1 MKSTMRMWHYFD
13 DVRKEL
19 YLASFLSA
27 ITMMSAVAL
36 MATSGW
42 LISRAA
48 LMPPVLEL
56 SIAVVGVRTFALSR
70 GVARYSER
78 LVSHN
83 ATFKSLGKIRSSLY
97 EKLETLAPSGL
108 SAFRN
113 GDLMSRLVA
122 DVDEIQNLPL
132 RVFLPVSS
140 GIVAALFAVVATWL
154 IFPIAGLVLLLS
166 ISFVAIISPWLTSR
180 LAAKSERETANLR
193 GELAEELNAFFVGS
207 ADILMLDA
215 ADISLERISDLD
227 ADLTNRSQRLASSLG
242 IASALTVLAQ
252 GVAIL
257 VSISAAI
264 QSVNVG
270 KLDGVL
276 LVVVALIPMAAFE
289 SVASFPAAA
298 LSYARVRG
306 SSQRICEVLDAADPI
321 ANPDPSLQVSGNKLS
336 ITKVSANWPSS
347 TRKAISEI
355 DLLAEP
361 GSRIGLVGGSG
372 SGKSSIA
379 AVLVKFLM
387 PSNGNYLLGNIDSNT
402 LAGESVRK
410 IVKLSLQDS
419 HIFATSIAENLKL
432 AWPDHNDSPTDD
444 QLWVALDKALLSD
457 WVRSLPKGLNTV
469 VGERGTS
476 MSGGQRQRLVA
487 ARMFLSDPEVWILDE
502 PTEHLNHELAD
513 ELIAN
518 VISASAGKTL
528 ILATH
533 RIMDTKALDHV
544 LVLDQ
549 GSIKESGSPSHLITT
564 TGDYQRL
571 SERESLARSKDVK
584 VSAKKS

>member
-1 MKSTMRMWHYFD
+1 MKSTLRMWHYFD

-48 LMPPVLEL
+48 QKPPVLEL

-70 GVARYSER
+70 GVARYAER

-132 RVFLPVSS
+132 RVFLPISS
-140 GIVAALFAVVATWL
+140 GIVAVIFAVVATWL

-166 ISFVAIISPWLTSR
+166 VAFVAVVSPWLTSR

-193 GELAEELNAFFVGS
+193 GELAQELNAFFVGS
-207 ADILMLDA
+207 ADILMLGA
-215 ADISLERISDLD
+215 ADMSLERITELD
-227 ADLTNRSQRLASSLG
+227 AELTNRHQRLASSLG

-264 QSVNVG
+264 QAVNVG

-298 LSYARVRG
+298 LSFARVRG
-306 SSQRICEVLDAADPI
+306 SAQRICDVLDAGDPI
-321 ANPDPSLQVSGNKLS
+321 TNPSTSENMSGNKIS
-336 ITKVSANWPSS
+336 VERVSAHWPSS
-347 TRKAISEI
+347 TRNAISEI

-361 GSRIGLVGGSG
+361 GSKIGLVGGSG

-379 AVLVKFLM
+379 AVLAKFLP
-387 PSNGNYLLGNIDSNT
+387 PSEGKYSLGDIDSTN
-402 LAGESVRK
+402 LAGESIRE

-432 AWPDHNDSPTDD
+432 ALPDHDQSPTDD
-444 QLWVALDKALLSD
+444 QLWAALDKALLSD

-487 ARMFLSDPEVWILDE
+487 ARMFLADPEVWILDE
-502 PTEHLNHELAD
+502 PTEHLNDELAD
-513 ELIAN
+513 ELVASLL
-518 VISASAGKTL
+518 SASDGKTL

-533 RIMDTKALDHV
+533 RIMDTTALDHA

-549 GSIKESGSPSHLITT
+549 GSIKESGSPSHLMKDS
-564 TGDYQRL
+564 GNYQRL
-571 SERESLARSKDVK
+571 WDRESLARTKNNS
-584 VSAKKS
+584 

>member
-1 MKSTMRMWHYFD
+1 MKSTLRMWHYFD

-48 LMPPVLEL
+48 QMPPVLEL

-70 GVARYSER
+70 GVARYAER

-132 RVFLPVSS
+132 RVFLPISS
-140 GIVAALFAVVATWL
+140 GIVAAIFAVVATWL

-166 ISFVAIISPWLTSR
+166 VAFVAVVSPWLTSR

-193 GELAEELNAFFVGS
+193 GELAQELNAFFVGS
-207 ADILMLDA
+207 ADILMLGA
-215 ADISLERISDLD
+215 AEMSLGRITDLD
-227 ADLTNRSQRLASSLG
+227 VELTNRHQRLASSLG

-264 QSVNVG
+264 QAVNVG

-276 LVVVALIPMAAFE
+276 LVVIALIPMAAFE

-298 LSYARVRG
+298 LSFARVRG
-306 SSQRICEVLDAADPI
+306 SAQRICEVLDAGDPLT
-321 ANPDPSLQVSGNKLS
+321 NPSTSEKVSGNKIS
-336 ITKVSANWPSS
+336 VERVSASWPSS

-361 GSRIGLVGGSG
+361 GSKIGLVGGSG

-379 AVLVKFLM
+379 AVLAKFLP
-387 PSNGNYLLGNIDSNT
+387 PSEGKYSLGDIDSTN
-402 LAGESVRK
+402 LAGESIRE

-432 AWPDHNDSPTDD
+432 AWPDHDQSPTDD
-444 QLWVALDKALLSD
+444 QLWAALDKALLSD

-476 MSGGQRQRLVA
+476 MSGGQRQRLVV
-487 ARMFLSDPEVWILDE
+487 ARMFLADPEVWILDE
-502 PTEHLNHELAD
+502 PTEHLNDELAD
-513 ELIAN
+513 ELVASLL
-518 VISASAGKTL
+518 SASDGKTL

-533 RIMDTKALDHV
+533 RIMDTTALDHA

-549 GSIKESGSPSHLITT
+549 GSIKESGSPSHLMKDS
-564 TGDYQRL
+564 GNYQRL
-571 SERESLARSKDVK
+571 WDRESLARTKNNS
-584 VSAKKS
+584 

>member
-1 MKSTMRMWHYFD
+1 MKSTLRMWHYFD

-48 LMPPVLEL
+48 QMPPVLEL

-70 GVARYSER
+70 GVARYAER

-132 RVFLPVSS
+132 RVFLPISS
-140 GIVAALFAVVATWL
+140 GIVAAIFAVVATWL

-166 ISFVAIISPWLTSR
+166 VTFVAVVSPWLTSR
-180 LAAKSERETANLR
+180 LAAKSERETSDIR

-215 ADISLERISDLD
+215 ADMSLERITNLD
-227 ADLTNRSQRLASSLG
+227 AELTNRSQRLAGSLG
-242 IASALTVLAQ
+242 IASALTVIAQ

-264 QSVNVG
+264 QAVNVG

-276 LVVVALIPMAAFE
+276 LVVIALIPMAAFE

-298 LSYARVRG
+298 LSFARVRG
-306 SSQRICEVLDAADPI
+306 SAQRICEVLDAGDPI
-321 ANPDPSLQVSGNKLS
+321 TNPSTCENVSGNKIS
-336 ITKVSANWPSS
+336 VESVSARWPNS
-347 TRKAISEI
+347 TRKAITEI
-355 DLLAEP
+355 DLLVEP
-361 GSRIGLVGGSG
+361 GSQIGLVGGSG

-379 AVLVKFLM
+379 AVLAKFLS
-387 PSNGNYLLGNIDSNT
+387 PSEGKYSLGDIDSTN
-402 LAGESVRK
+402 LAGESIRE

-432 AWPDHNDSPTDD
+432 AWPDHDQSPTDD
-444 QLWVALDKALLSD
+444 QLWAALDKALLSD
-457 WVRSLPKGLNTV
+457 WVRSLTKGLNTV

-487 ARMFLSDPEVWILDE
+487 ARMFLADPDVWILDE
-502 PTEHLNHELAD
+502 PTEHLNDELAD
-513 ELIAN
+513 ELVASLL
-518 VISASAGKTL
+518 SASDGKTL

-533 RIMDTKALDHV
+533 RIMDTTALDQA

-549 GSIKESGSPSHLITT
+549 GSIKELGSPSHLMKNSAN
-564 TGDYQRL
+564 YQRL
-571 SERESLARSKDVK
+571 WDRESLARTKNNS
-584 VSAKKS
+584 

>member
-1 MKSTMRMWHYFD
+1 MKSTLRMWHYFD

-27 ITMMSAVAL
+27 ITMISAVAL

-48 LMPPVLEL
+48 QMPPVLEL

-70 GVARYSER
+70 GVSRYAER

-113 GDLMSRLVA
+113 GDLMSRLVT

-132 RVFLPVSS
+132 RVFLPITS
-140 GIVAALFAVVATWL
+140 GIVAAIFAVVATWV
-154 IFPIAGLVLLLS
+154 IFPIAGFVLLLS
-166 ISFVAIISPWLTSR
+166 ISFVATVSPWLTSR
-180 LAAKSERETANLR
+180 LAAKSEHETANLR
-193 GELAEELNAFFVGS
+193 GDLSEQLNAFFVGS

-215 ADISLERISDLD
+215 AEMSLERITVLD
-227 ADLTNRSQRLASSLG
+227 TELTNRSQRLAGSLG
-242 IASALTVLAQ
+242 IASALTVIAQ

-264 QSVNVG
+264 QSVNAG
-270 KLDGVL
+270 TLDGVL
-276 LVVVALIPMAAFE
+276 LVVIALIPMAAFE
-289 SVASFPAAA
+289 AVASFPAAA
-298 LSYARVRG
+298 LSFARVRG
-306 SSQRICEVLDAADPI
+306 SAQRICEVLDAGDPI
-321 ANPDPSLQVSGNKLS
+321 VNPNTSLKVSGHKLS
-336 ITKVSANWPSS
+336 VEKVSAHWPSS

-361 GSRIGLVGGSG
+361 GSQIGLVGGSG
-372 SGKSSIA
+372 SGKSSVA
-379 AVLVKFLM
+379 AVLAKFLP
-387 PSNGNYLLGNIDSNT
+387 PSEGKYSLGDIDSTN
-402 LAGESVRK
+402 LAGESIRE

-419 HIFATSIAENLKL
+419 HIFATSIAENLIL
-432 AWPDHNDSPTDD
+432 AWPDHDQSPTDD
-444 QLWVALDKALLSD
+444 QLWAALDKALLSD
-457 WVRSLPKGLNTV
+457 WVRSLAKGLNTV

-487 ARMFLSDPEVWILDE
+487 ARMFLSNPQAWILDE
-502 PTEHLNHELAD
+502 PTEHLNDELAD

-518 VISASAGKTL
+518 LIFASDGKTL
-528 ILATH
+528 ILASH

-549 GSIKESGSPSHLITT
+549 GSIKESGSPSKLMNNS
-564 TGDYQRL
+564 GDYQRL
-571 SERESLARSKDVK
+571 WDRESLAR
-584 VSAKKS
+584 AKNNL